1 MNHMKTCSRHY
12 RLSMQYPDVKMT
24 LHKSSLL
31 LTNGSVCSHLFD
43 ERIIRNALVIPF
55 CTLLA
60 PRLSYM
66 ISRYTILHHTCGTL
80 DTHRAS

>member
-1 MNHMKTCSRHY
+1 MSHIKTCSRHH

-24 LHKSSLL
+24 LQSFLL

-55 CTLLA
+55 YTLLA

-66 ISRYTILHHTCGTL
+66 ISRHTILHHTCGTL